1 MLQLSFELTL
11 GLAFWDRDLMVCR
24 LNYFFLKKIYRQN
37 LEANLIIAHDY
48 NSTKNIFIG
57 YKF

>member
-37 LEANLIIAHDY
+37 LDANLIIVNDY

-57 YKF
+57 